1 MNEETILL
9 RQVHPQFLTGGKLS
23 SQAFFPFPK
32 DAGRLSVYDS
42 DLISPAWAFSH
53 YINEL
58 QLQSVGVWGVS
69 VEEVN
74 IIALTSQPDPLPDF
88 LAHAVIDFGKASIN
102 ECRKLAKRLRAFAV
116 ARGCLYSPE

>member
-23 SQAFFPFPK
+23 SQ
-32 DAGRLSVYDS
+32 
-42 DLISPAWAFSH
+42 
-53 YINEL
+53 
-58 QLQSVGVWGVS
+58 
-69 VEEVN
+69 
-74 IIALTSQPDPLPDF
+74 PDPLPDF
-88 LAHAVIDFGKASIN
+88 PAHAVIDFGKASIN